1 MKSNLRTDSDQQKS
15 RWRRVWTI
23 TTAKRIVG
31 YAIIGASFLA
41 FIQLELDHVQLHQE
55 TIKLQATNQAIV
67 GEFESVRL
75 KLGDLALRLAQL
87 QFEVADPPGS
97 DFIDIETALQIAV
110 RAVEM
115 SPGAQPFQLED
126 TVYLAD
132 TRKMNPTF
140 PVGPAWQLTL
150 QVQEGHFIVTVSAVN
165 GKIIF
170 INKMN

>member
-1 MKSNLRTDSDQQKS
+1 LRADSDQQKS
-15 RWRRVWTI
+15 RWQRFWTGAA
-23 TTAKRIVG
+23 AKRIVG
-31 YAIIGASFLA
+31 YAIIGTSLLA
-41 FIQLELDHVQLHQE
+41 LIQLELDHYYLHQE
-55 TIKLQATNQAIV
+55 MIKLQATNQAIV
-67 GEFESVRL
+67 SEFESVRL
-75 KLGDLALRLAQL
+75 KLGELALRLAQL

-97 DFIDIETALQIAV
+97 DFINIEAALQIAV

-115 SPGAQPFQLED
+115 HPGAQPFKLED
-126 TVYLAD
+126 AVYLAD